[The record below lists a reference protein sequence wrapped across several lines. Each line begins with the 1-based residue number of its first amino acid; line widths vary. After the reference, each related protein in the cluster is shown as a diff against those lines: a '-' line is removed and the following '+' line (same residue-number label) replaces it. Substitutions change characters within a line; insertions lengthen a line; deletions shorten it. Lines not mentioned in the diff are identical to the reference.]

1 MATVQLDAI
10 TLAQDQRLRRSF
22 FLAGLV
28 VLCYDHLLTLGSE
41 VTHIW
46 APRLKRSSVWFLL
59 VRYVALISNIVLA
72 AYFLGNLSPDTCTKL
87 SSAENY
93 LLVMQETL
101 VEVTLAIRVCAMYGF
116 SRRVF
121 AALGVA
127 AAITISLGVWAV
139 LGPEV
144 TLAMNLP
151 GCHVATSHT
160 QAVRMAAAWEA
171 QLVCDILILGLTLR
185 RAHTY
190 HRSIGLRS
198 QSLLGTMV
206 RDGAVYFGMICV
218 VNMANIFMLYYGDIV
233 TAGSLAWVASSIS
246 VTMISRLI
254 LNIHKAT
261 SADVVTSA
269 MNTKEAAQSEAGVPL
284 FQRSDEVLFV
294 SQDSSVDSRR
304 NANSYV

>member
-1 MATVQLDAI
+1 MLLSSAILCWRRISSAT
-10 TLAQDQRLRRSF
+10 S
-22 FLAGLV
+22 
-28 VLCYDHLLTLGSE
+28 
-41 VTHIW
+41 
-46 APRLKRSSVWFLL
+46 
-59 VRYVALISNIVLA
+59 AL
-72 AYFLGNLSPDTCTKL
+72 TCTKL

-127 AAITISLGVWAV
+127 AVITISLGVWAV

-160 QAVRMAAAWEA
+160 QAAWPPR
-171 QLVCDILILGLTLR
+171 GRPSLTLR

-284 FQRSDEVLFV
+284 FQRSDEVLFA
-294 SQDSSVDSRR
+294 SQDFSVDSRR